1 MINRFSHFMKWKILI
16 LASLRMLFSKLIIF
30 NLLYFYFWEILR
42 IIFINIVSYLNL
54 LIVIYDISSHFILI
68 LFFFIK
74 FKIWIMRSCYFLKY
88 TWISSLIEMF
98 LRFSYT
104 FWSWISSLNI
114 RRFWRYRLINNFF
127 VSFSDFKS

>member
-1 MINRFSHFMKWKILI
+1 LIYGFSHFMKWKILI
-16 LASLRMLFSKLIIF
+16 LASLRMLFSKSIIF

-42 IIFINIVSYLNL
+42 ILFINIVCYLNL

-74 FKIWIMRSCYFLKY
+74 FKICIMRSYYFLKY
-88 TWISSLIEMF
+88 TRISSLIEMF
-98 LRFSYT
+98 LWFSYT

-114 RRFWRYRLINNFF
+114 RRFRRYRLINNFF